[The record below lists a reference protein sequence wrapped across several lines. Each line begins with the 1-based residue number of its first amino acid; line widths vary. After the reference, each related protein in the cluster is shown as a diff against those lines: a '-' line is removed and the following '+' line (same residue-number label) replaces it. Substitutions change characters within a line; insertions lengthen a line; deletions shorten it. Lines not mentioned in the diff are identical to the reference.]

1 MSLYKECEVCKT
13 KINKLQNI
21 WNIFSGKLEIKCKN
35 CKSKYGV
42 SNKIIDWVYS
52 IFCENLLLFPP
63 IVFLNFIYLGR
74 YFSKYGLFEMIC
86 YLSIIILFSRKLINI
101 ILLLLCKLK
110 RIENER

>member
-42 SNKIIDWVYS
+42 SSKIIDWIY
-52 IFCENLLLFPP
+52 FLFFENLLLFPP
-63 IVFLNFIYLGR
+63 IVILNIIYLGR
-74 YFSKYGLFEMIC
+74 YFSKYGLFEMIF
-86 YLSIIILFSRKLINI
+86 YLSIAILLSRKSVNI
-101 ILLLLCKLK
+101 ILLILCKLK

>member
-1 MSLYKECEVCKT
+1 MSIYKECEVCKT

-42 SNKIIDWVYS
+42 SSKVIDWVYS
-52 IFCENLLLFPP
+52 IFEYVSIDPNGILLIIIF
-63 IVFLNFIYLGR
+63 FGG
-74 YFSKYGLFEMIC
+74 YFFVKYGLFW
-86 YLSIIILFSRKLINI
+86 LLVIIILARKLINI

-110 RIENER
+110 RLEDER

>member
-1 MSLYKECEVCKT
+1 MSIYKECEVCKT

-42 SNKIIDWVYS
+42 SSKIIDWIYYT
-52 IFCENLLLFPP
+52 FGYLLLIPDSML
-63 IVFLNFIYLGR
+63 LNIIYLGR
-74 YFSKYGLFEMIC
+74 YFFVKYGLLVAL
-86 YLSIIILFSRKLINI
+86 YLLAIILLARKLIDI
-101 ILLLLCKLK
+101 ILLILCKLK

>member
-42 SNKIIDWVYS
+42 SSKIIDWIYDT
-52 IFCENLLLFPP
+52 FGYLLLIPDSMLLIIIF
-63 IVFLNFIYLGR
+63 FGG
-74 YFSKYGLFEMIC
+74 YFFVKYGLLVAL
-86 YLSIIILFSRKLINI
+86 YLLVIILLARKLIGI
-101 ILLLLCKLK
+101 VLLILCKLK